1 MLLCSIIIFLTVA
14 FIQAR
19 CSQIYLV
26 FKSIIM
32 NLQKIA
38 LLTGLTVASVLGSGA
53 LLFGDILVKI
63 K

>member
-1 MLLCSIIIFLTVA
+1 MTVA
-14 FIQAR
+14 FIQAC

-26 FKSIIM
+26 FQSIIM

>member
-1 MLLCSIIIFLTVA
+1 
-14 FIQAR
+14 
-19 CSQIYLV
+19 
-26 FKSIIM
+26 M